1 MLMGFWGTSIVTLPE
16 VRRIFAGNHSDAA
29 WVGPSFPS
37 KPWHSD
43 CTIDPSGPLVAA
55 TKRTPSVAQPRPNP
69 LKNVARRSRRRSI
82 LDGILRR
89 RERALL
95 LQAIDRIEGF
105 RNNCACGGPVT
116 HPWSDTVGGGRIRDG
131 LRRSHG
137 RNAVHDR
144 IVNRGNLS
152 GGCAARCSESDGPCF
167 QENRLRSRYSNRPHW
182 VLCSHHR
189 VTACM
194 ADFAYAR

>member
-1 MLMGFWGTSIVTLPE
+1 MITPGHKRNVNGLLGDEHRHATRSPTDF
-16 VRRIFAGNHSDAA
+16 RRKPFGCA

-69 LKNVARRSRRRSI
+69 LKNVARRSCRRSI

-105 RNNCACGGPVT
+105 RNNCACGGTVT

-144 IVNRGNLS
+144 IVNRANLS
-152 GGCAARCSESDGPCF
+152 GGCAARCSESRRALF
-167 QENRLRSRYSNRPHW
+167 SRE
-182 VLCSHHR
+182 
-189 VTACM
+189 
-194 ADFAYAR
+194 